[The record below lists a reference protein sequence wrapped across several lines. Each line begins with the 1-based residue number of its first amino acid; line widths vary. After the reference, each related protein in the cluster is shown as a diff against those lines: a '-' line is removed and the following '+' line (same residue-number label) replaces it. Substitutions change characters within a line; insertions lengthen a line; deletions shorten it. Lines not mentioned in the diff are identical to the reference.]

1 MSEIT
6 LTINDKQV
14 KGKEGDTVLEICQAN
29 GIDVPT
35 LCHLEGLSDVGACR
49 VCVVEIERERRP
61 VPACTYPARN
71 GLVVKTNT
79 ERLEK
84 YRRLVLELIFTE
96 RNHFCMFCERSG
108 DCELQKLA
116 YRYQID
122 NVRYPYTFPSL
133 PVDSLHD
140 YIVIDHNRCVL
151 CGRCIRVCNEIEANH
166 TLDFGRRGWKTLV
179 SADLEQPLGESSC
192 VSCGACVQACPTGA
206 IFSKVS
212 LYKGKTDECQQIT
225 TVCPACGIG
234 CELNVLVKDNNL
246 VRIEVPRL
254 IEPRGPLCRTG
265 RFELLRE
272 TRPRLTS
279 PLIRGKQGEQE
290 ECTLDKAVQVI
301 AERLKEVKGSFAGMV
316 STRIPSETLSSF
328 HKFIREV
335 VGSDWIDTLDGESYR
350 VISEGIRQFQDES
363 KGLDIEC
370 PIEEILKT
378 DCIIVVGADP
388 EITNRIIG
396 TLVRRATSQRKAKLI
411 VIDPSRDGFP
421 LWTDLWLKPRA
432 GSEGVLLNGLA
443 KILIDKGLVKQERMS
458 AKLTQSL
465 SQCSIS
471 EVSQTTGIE
480 RESLELAIEMYGQ
493 AKHGVIIYGE
503 GLVQRN
509 EPSLVTSL
517 LKLADLTGN
526 WMGDR
531 LRVISIKPGAN
542 SRGAWELGLA
552 KGIKQDKPKGLYL
565 LLADEQ
571 VDEDLLSWL
580 EGIDF
585 LVVQSSYHSPVTSMA
600 DVVLPSPIWA
610 ERKGKYVSMDGRIS
624 ELKKVL
630 QLKDGILQDEELFKK
645 ISQKL
650 GHNLALS

>member
-14 KGKEGDTVLEICQAN
+14 KGKEGDTVLEVCQAN

-49 VCVVEIERERRP
+49 VCVVEIEKERRP

-79 ERLEK
+79 KRLEK
-84 YRRLVLELIFTE
+84 YRRLILELIFTE

-133 PVDSLHD
+133 PVDLLHN
-140 YIVIDHNRCVL
+140 YIVIDHNRCIL
-151 CGRCIRVCNEIEANH
+151 CGRCIRVCSEIEANH
-166 TLDFGRRGWKTLV
+166 TLDFGRRGWRTLV
-179 SADLEQPLGESSC
+179 SADVEQPLSESSC

-212 LYKGKTDECQQIT
+212 LYKGRTDECQQIT
-225 TVCPACGIG
+225 TVCPACGVG

-246 VRIEVPRL
+246 VSIEAPRL
-254 IEPRGPLCRTG
+254 VEPRGPLCRVG

-272 TRPRLTS
+272 TRPRVTS
-279 PLIRGKQGEQE
+279 PLIRGKQGEHE

-301 AERLKEVKGSFAGMV
+301 VERLKKVKGSFAGLV
-316 STRIPSETLSSF
+316 SARIPSETLSSF
-328 HKFIREV
+328 QKFIREV
-335 VGSDWIDTLDGESYR
+335 VGSDWTDTLDGESYR

-363 KGLDIEC
+363 RGLGIEC
-370 PIEEILKT
+370 PLEEILEA
-378 DCIIVVGADP
+378 DCIIVVGVDP
-388 EITNRIIG
+388 EINNRIIG
-396 TLVRRATSQRKAKLI
+396 TLVRRAASQRKAKLI
-411 VIDPSRDGFP
+411 VIGSSRDIFP

-432 GSEGVLLNGLA
+432 GREGVLLNGLA
-443 KILIDKGLVKQERMS
+443 KILIDRGLVKQEGIS
-458 AKLTQSL
+458 AELTQSL
-465 SQCSIS
+465 SQDSIS
-471 EVSQTTGIE
+471 GVSQTTGIDKG
-480 RESLELAIEMYGQ
+480 SLELAAEMYGQ
-493 AKHGVIIYGE
+493 AKQGVIIYGD
-503 GLVQRN
+503 GLVQGN
-509 EPSLVTSL
+509 EPSLVASL

-526 WMGDR
+526 RVGDR
-531 LRVISIKPGAN
+531 LRVISLKPGAN

-552 KGIKQDKPKGLYL
+552 VKGIKYNKPKGLYL
-565 LLADEQ
+565 LLADEP
-571 VDEDLLSWL
+571 ENKELLSWL

-585 LVVQSSYHSPVTSMA
+585 LVVQASYHSPVTAMA

-610 ERKGKYVSMDGRIS
+610 ERKGKYISMDGRA
-624 ELKKVL
+624 LKLKQVL
-630 QLKDGILQDEELFKK
+630 QPEVPQDQEVLMK

-650 GHNLALS
+650 GRDLS